1 MEVTQD
7 IVQLTEDVMVL
18 TEVIRDIAD
27 DEVYAI
33 RIANVRL
40 VSVTVTNQ
48 PSYALNS
55 ISLTLIIQNK

>member
-1 MEVTQD
+1 MA
-7 IVQLTEDVMVL
+7 LM
-18 TEVIRDIAD
+18 EVIRDIAD

-48 PSYALNS
+48 PFYALNS